1 MPNVCSDNFQEGD
14 GNRDEMVD
22 RGDVRDIVEVRSGF
36 RCIWIDL
43 YNGRRCPVDHHAN
56 VEFRPLR
63 GQREMSLEEFVLRC
77 SVHFAVIEP
86 REQTRIGDL
95 NIEAQNPTTPIKD
108 INIVISSWEKRINLG
123 RLAIG
128 QHEEWEKVFDELQ
141 HCGHRTRQQLE
152 A

>member
-1 MPNVCSDNFQEGD
+1 
-14 GNRDEMVD
+14 
-22 RGDVRDIVEVRSGF
+22 
-36 RCIWIDL
+36 
-43 YNGRRCPVDHHAN
+43 
-56 VEFRPLR
+56 
-63 GQREMSLEEFVLRC
+63 MSLEKFVLRC